1 MKRSAMMRCRP
12 GIVAASELATVPDQQ
27 CTASLALALHR
38 IRDTFV

>member
-27 CTASLALALHR
+27 CTASLALALHCV
-38 IRDTFV
+38 RDT